1 MQWVP
6 QKPPSHGV
14 KLLAFAIAAIPI
26 ALVIVAV
33 ILVVWQLL
41 GGASLDTLI

>member
-6 QKPPSHGV
+6 QKPPTNGV
-14 KLLAFAIAAIPI
+14 KLLAFAIAAISI
-26 ALVIVAV
+26 ALVILAV

-41 GGASLDTLI
+41 G